1 MKKVILSLTAGLFL
15 MSFVATEV
23 ASWSNDKA
31 HSRLGFAIT
40 HMGISDVNGEFSS
53 FESKISSPNGDFT
66 GATIELNAEA
76 KSINT
81 GLGMRDDHLRTADFF
96 DVEKYPALTFK
107 STSVKKGKGKN
118 SYVVNGDLTMHGVTK
133 AVSFVATHNGTAKN
147 QAGNDVAGFK
157 MLGSIKRS
165 DFKLAESANGYLSDE
180 VKLIADLEYA
190 KN

>member
-1 MKKVILSLTAGLFL
+1 MKKVILSISAGLLL
-15 MSFVATEV
+15 MSFAVAAVAT
-23 ASWSNDKA
+23 WSTDKA
-31 HSRLGFAIT
+31 HSRFGFTIN
-40 HMGISDVNGEFSS
+40 HMGISDINGEFSK
-53 FESKISSPNGDFT
+53 FDVTVTTPNADFT
-66 GATIELNAEA
+66 GATIEMTAEA

-81 GLGMRDDHLRTADFF
+81 GIGMRDDHLRTADFF
-96 DVEKYPALTFK
+96 DVEKYPTLTFK

-133 AVSFVATHNGTAKN
+133 AVSFTAVHNGTAKN

-165 DFKLAESANGYLSDE
+165 DFGVGQPSPGLADE
-180 VKLIADLEYA
+180 VKLIADLEVA